1 LHEGL
6 LRYSQQ
12 PFRTGR
18 SRSLAVAPHDLL
30 RAQIEEWN
38 KKLQILEAPAALPH
52 DSGTAASSREKEEA
66 VGAVALALEKLLL
79 IYGQDA

>member
-1 LHEGL
+1 
-6 LRYSQQ
+6 
-12 PFRTGR
+12 
-18 SRSLAVAPHDLL
+18 L